1 MLTALP
7 HSFYFEAICLAAFPV
22 PAGKPASQSA
32 KQHHF
37 DAKAAK
43 IFRIYLMESINPQ

>member
-7 HSFYFEAICLAAFPV
+7 YSFYFEAICLTAFPV

-43 IFRIYLMESINPQ
+43 IFRLYRMESVNLQ